1 MVIEGA
7 VVLITRLR
15 EWYKDSARD
24 QTSSFGSGG
33 IFYAVEGNAWRCCR
47 VFKLGVF
54 DEDDEMGNKVLV

>member
-7 VVLITRLR
+7 VVLITRLVQGQR
-15 EWYKDSARD
+15 TRSDE
-24 QTSSFGSGG
+24 FFCSGG

-47 VFKLGVF
+47 AFELGVL